1 MTAWCLIRRLYTF
14 TPAEANGE
22 QVFIDKKCGRC
33 HTSQGVNPVGASFV
47 DNGLGSITM
56 DPLDNGKFR
65 NPTLRN
71 VEITAPYMH
80 NGVFNTLEEVVEFYN
95 SRLASNAEVTAN
107 VDNDGIGNLMLT
119 QGQMD
124 DLVAF
129 LKTLTDQ

>member
-1 MTAWCLIRRLYTF
+1 
-14 TPAEANGE
+14 
-22 QVFIDKKCGRC
+22 
-33 HTSQGVNPVGASFV
+33 
-47 DNGLGSITM
+47 M